1 MTGSST
7 LIFCFYTG
15 QVEHTRLGIPTSTP
29 LAVQQWDGLIAINYA
44 ARKFGVKRG
53 DRTEAAKKKCPEIV
67 FVHVETIG
75 TGEDH
80 RTVGAALP
88 TTRDGGGAGRGGA
101 SGGASHDQRSC
112 KVSLERYRV
121 ASFAIMAIF
130 QNHCRRV
137 ERASIDEAYLDFTEE
152 AAKLCQDA
160 EAGEAPDLE
169 NAPETDLQGTAGH
182 RVDPTNAFD
191 RALLAGARLTAAM
204 RLAVEE
210 ELGFTVSAGIASN
223 KVLAKLA
230 SSRNKPNKQTVV
242 PAGAAS
248 EMLDTV
254 PLHNLR
260 GLGGKLGELVGAWS
274 KAETASDLKKFGQDE
289 LAAKFGPK
297 TGVWLWRICRGMDD
311 EAVTPNLKPKSL
323 SVCKSFAPIRDR
335 DGVLQ
340 WMKLLC
346 QELAHR
352 IGVDRGAWS
361 RRATKL
367 TLQIISSKQGDRYD
381 VIVDAWSRDGWR
393 AAAYTRSRTVDIP
406 GGTEAPSAEALV
418 SEAMSVFDKTE
429 NTLPCNR
436 LALTAHEFDSLVSGR
451 GSIASFLRAA
461 PTENKPAAAT
471 SSEMNS
477 QEQLSSPSGEMN
489 ERCGTSTRSSP
500 FSGKRRGSMHNSSE
514 NHGGGGALGA
524 KMTTDAPAA
533 VMAAAAGLTSES
545 TVRVGDS
552 ESSSVA
558 KAPRSTG
565 EASLMSTMTSAVV
578 VAATGREGAWGEDV
592 WEGEERSPC
601 TKCGVFIEAGL
612 MPEHLDFHYAQDLQ
626 QRYSREGDVAR
637 DRASISRT
645 EEGGGRGRGSTAVG
659 GGVGRRTSTKAGN
672 VGPTRRIDSFF
683 KPL

>member
-1 MTGSST
+1 MVSVVP
-7 LIFCFYTG
+7 LN
-15 QVEHTRLGIPTSTP
+15 HLG
-29 LAVQQWDGLIAINYA
+29 A
-44 ARKFGVKRG
+44 ARTYTVRCKRFPCIRITLEHLVY
-53 DRTEAAKKKCPEIV
+53 RT
-67 FVHVETIG
+67 
-75 TGEDH
+75 
-80 RTVGAALP
+80 
-88 TTRDGGGAGRGGA
+88 
-101 SGGASHDQRSC
+101 
-112 KVSLERYRV
+112 
-121 ASFAIMAIF
+121 
-130 QNHCRRV
+130 
-137 ERASIDEAYLDFTEE
+137 
-152 AAKLCQDA
+152 
-160 EAGEAPDLE
+160 
-169 NAPETDLQGTAGH
+169 
-182 RVDPTNAFD
+182 
-191 RALLAGARLTAAM
+191 
-204 RLAVEE
+204 
-210 ELGFTVSAGIASN
+210 
-223 KVLAKLA
+223 
-230 SSRNKPNKQTVV
+230 
-242 PAGAAS
+242 
-248 EMLDTV
+248 
-254 PLHNLR
+254 
-260 GLGGKLGELVGAWS
+260 
-274 KAETASDLKKFGQDE
+274 
-289 LAAKFGPK
+289 
-297 TGVWLWRICRGMDD
+297 
-311 EAVTPNLKPKSL
+311 
-323 SVCKSFAPIRDR
+323 
-335 DGVLQ
+335 
-340 WMKLLC
+340 
-346 QELAHR
+346 
-352 IGVDRGAWS
+352 
-361 RRATKL
+361 
-367 TLQIISSKQGDRYD
+367 
-381 VIVDAWSRDGWR
+381 
-393 AAAYTRSRTVDIP
+393 

-418 SEAMSVFDKTE
+418 SEAMSVFDKTK

-645 EEGGGRGRGSTAVG
+645 SAVNHGIGGGNSSGEKRKREEGGGRGRGSTAVG